1 MKPIAE
7 FNTKLPKLNLNETK
21 VLKLLVEA
29 AKLIVPIY
37 ELQENSK
44 ILGANFY
51 PKGVSKASIE
61 KEAEKNPEILSP
73 YTVVEKQGSK
83 LIAIPYHVK
92 YAELLQPVVNRLLE
106 AAKLTENKEFGKR
119 LEIQAKAL
127 LDGTYDETVIS
138 WMSMKQY
145 ILDINIGPVERYDD
159 KLFFAKTSYQAWVG
173 VMDGVNS
180 TRVNTYKEI
189 ILSSRRKVLM
199 ASEKVDYYDKVQTR
213 VDNVVIFAGLIA
225 RAQFIGVNLP
235 NNVTLMEKYG
245 SEITIF
251 KEISDFRFK
260 TYVWPSFEKIFSK
273 EFKKLFTTNG
283 VSEGHLYAVVLHE
296 LAHTFLRYRN
306 SEKNLQD
313 LFPIID
319 ELSASVMGIKVCGSL
334 LLKDILTQKQ
344 LESIMV
350 AFTARCFSMALWEK
364 DDPAKYHYTMG
375 ATIFLNYLFETGA
388 IKEAGGISWP
398 NFTKMFVSL
407 DELASVLERLLSQG
421 NRADAEA
428 FIRRYGDSKK
438 LKKLTTL

>member
-1 MKPIAE
+1 MKIDIIGSCYR
-7 FNTKLPKLNLNETK
+7 FSN
-21 VLKLLVEA
+21 
-29 AKLIVPIY
+29 
-37 ELQENSK
+37 ELQ
-44 ILGANFY
+44 AN
-51 PKGVSKASIE
+51 
-61 KEAEKNPEILSP
+61 
-73 YTVVEKQGSK
+73 
-83 LIAIPYHVK
+83 
-92 YAELLQPVVNRLLE
+92 
-106 AAKLTENKEFGKR
+106 
-119 LEIQAKAL
+119 
-127 LDGTYDETVIS
+127 
-138 WMSMKQY
+138 
-145 ILDINIGPVERYDD
+145 
-159 KLFFAKTSYQAWVG
+159 
-173 VMDGVNS
+173 
-180 TRVNTYKEI
+180 
-189 ILSSRRKVLM
+189 LM

-235 NNVTLMEKYG
+235 NDVTLMEKHG

>member
-61 KEAEKNPEILSP
+61 KEAKKNLEILSP

-127 LDGTYDETVIS
+127 LDGTYDEAAIS

-159 KLFFAKTSYQAWVG
+159 KLFFVKTSYQAWVG

-180 TRVNTYKEI
+180 ARVNTYKEI

-235 NNVTLMEKYG
+235 NDVTLMEKYG

>member
-51 PKGVSKASIE
+51 PKGVIKASIE
-61 KEAEKNPEILSP
+61 KEAKKNLEILSP

-235 NNVTLMEKYG
+235 NDVTLMEKYG